1 MLLRVFRYRESLA
14 ETDALSLYEAELELP
29 GGEPDLQLSVYDAP
43 LDSAEQV
50 VLEHFA
56 HAKLD
61 PPRHGTVVN
70 VAAARSESVP
80 ERTDSPFSFTRE
92 AHRYIPFQD
101 RNDQLSFAA
110 DVVGILGAPN
120 APNLRSRSFEKSRL
134 RAWLAARV
142 AHGDGEWSSFLASA
156 SDKWKKYPKAG

>member
-14 ETDALSLYEAELELP
+14 ETDALSLYEAELQLP

-43 LDSAEQV
+43 LDRAEQV

-61 PPRHGTVVN
+61 PPRHGTVVD
-70 VAAARSESVP
+70 VAAARSQAVP
-80 ERTDSPFSFTRE
+80 EPTDSPFSFTRA
-92 AHRYIPFQD
+92 AHRYIQFQD
-101 RNDQLSFAA
+101 KNDQLSFAA
-110 DVVGILGAPN
+110 AVVGILAGPN
-120 APNLRSRSFEKSRL
+120 APNLRSCSSEKSRL

-142 AHGDGEWSSFLASA
+142 AQGDGEWSSFLVGA